1 MKHKIWTVAT
11 VCAAASSAMAAPQF
25 WNLGAGYE
33 PTGISDTGVVVGT
46 DTFANQYF
54 TWTPG
59 GGASLIGGVGGND
72 GYGGQA
78 TISNDGSRIGGTNI
92 NISTGKGEAAI
103 YDTGAATWTNLG
115 GIGGTVDNSTSS
127 GWGLSGDG
135 QTLVG
140 LGWTAGLEA
149 RATSW
154 TQGSGMVEL
163 SMSGPSAYQ
172 ARANTTNNDGTIIGG
187 WEDND
192 NGRQGAVWVNGVQEL
207 LFDGNGFAVS
217 EALAISGDGEWVTGV
232 SYGTLA
238 PYRYNTVTEVLEY
251 LPDVS
256 AFFDFPTALG
266 TAISDDGSTIIG
278 QVRDF
283 GPPFFYPGF
292 IWRDGQGAM
301 TLNEYFDAAGVAYE
315 PGFFFSI
322 PLAMS
327 GDGLTMAGYGLSQTD
342 GLVGW
347 VVTVPTPATAV
358 VLGLGGLVGSSRR
371 RRG

>member
-1 MKHKIWTVAT
+1 MKRVNWAVAF
-11 VCAAASSAMAAPQF
+11 VCAAGTSASAAPQF

-46 DTFANQYF
+46 DTFVNQYF
-54 TWTPG
+54 SWNAVDG
-59 GGASLIGGVGGND
+59 VALIGGIGGGD

-78 TISNDGSRIGGTNI
+78 TISNDGTRVGGTNI
-92 NISTGKGEAAI
+92 NGGTGKGEAAI
-103 YDTGAATWTNLG
+103 YDTELGAWTNLG

-127 GWGLSGDG
+127 GWGISGDG

-140 LGWTAGLEA
+140 LGWTNSFEA
-149 RATSW
+149 RAISW
-154 TQGSGMVEL
+154 SQGTGMVEL
-163 SMSGPSAYQ
+163 SMTGSNAYQ
-172 ARANTTNNDGTIIGG
+172 ARANTASNNGSVIGG

-192 NGRQGAVWVNGVQEL
+192 NGRQGAVWVDGVQEL
-207 LFDGNGFAVS
+207 LFDENGFAVS
-217 EALAISGDGEWVTGV
+217 EALAVSGDGQWVTGV
-232 SYGTLA
+232 AYGTLS
-238 PYRYNTVTEVLEY
+238 PYRYNTGTDVLEY
-251 LPDVS
+251 LPPVS
-256 AFFDFPTALG
+256 ELFGFPTALG

-292 IWRDGQGAM
+292 IWRDGHAAM

-322 PLAMS
+322 ALAMS
-327 GDGLTMAGYGLSQTD
+327 GDGQTLSGVGISPSE

-347 VVTVPTPATAV
+347 VVTVPTPASAL
-358 VLGLGGLVGSSRR
+358 VLGLGGLFGMRR
-371 RRG
+371 RRCC